1 MGRINRG
8 EELGCLFPIQWKGPE
23 ESGHPR
29 ACYQGKGRGLR
40 WTTSDTVA
48 DWSAGLSRGIGM
60 SLCRLHLLTEFSLP
74 NCPRGLN
81 FTWWGCCSLYFQHKL
96 TELAHSFFLLFYSCV
111 CVCLYG
117 PFNCI
122 SFHKFS
128 RQLSAFP
135 LLFYSILVS
144 VSVFMALSTV
154 FLSINSPDN
163 SPLSHSVLPV
173 LFLPYWSFQL
183 YISLWKSPSALI

>member
-40 WTTSDTVA
+40 WTTGDTVA

-96 TELAHSFFLLFYSCV
+96 TELAHSFFLFYSCV

-128 RQLSAFP
+128 RQLSAFSLCSSSLIFA
-135 LLFYSILVS
+135 LLV
-144 VSVFMALSTV
+144 LSA
-154 FLSINSPDN
+154 
-163 SPLSHSVLPV
+163 
-173 LFLPYWSFQL
+173 
-183 YISLWKSPSALI
+183 ISLYESLLQPWYNPLWLTGLKVPTN